1 MEVRQEVKD
10 FAKVMEYKLICHDS
24 KTQMATLG
32 KEDIQWFIDGL
43 LDEVEELKE
52 AIEIGTARDIVLET
66 ADVANFAMMIMNI
79 YAKEM
84 D

>member
-10 FAKVMEYKLICHDS
+10 FAKAMEYKLICHDS

-43 LDEVEELKE
+43 LDEEL
-52 AIEIGTARDIVLET
+52 LS
-66 ADVANFAMMIMNI
+66 ANAEWWE
-79 YAKEM
+79 KRCLGEK
-84 D
+84 